1 MLLLSQKRKAGE
13 MSVGCHKT
21 LSGCSHGKITLLK
34 AIERSFSVQELLS
47 DWAGVFYCLIKDS
60 AVSELEI

>member
-1 MLLLSQKRKAGE
+1 